1 MKKPAE
7 SPGSAVAGIFQRVRL
22 SQWIVPVLVFIS
34 LNLVLL
40 SNLLPKPVEI
50 SEGQVAKRDVAAPRR
65 VTNRYQTDL
74 LREEAAKAAVRE
86 AATLPG
92 NYEINQALAIN
103 AEELVGNVFR
113 ALRGDAVQ
121 TGTYGDAVAVPAFGN
136 VDEARQYLKATLGIE
151 MPNDALQGGLDLPKE
166 RLMQLEAEARQ
177 MVSDLM
183 RTERIDEENVTMVRE
198 AAEERVAVLEYPPA
212 EHRLLVSAVTGVIR
226 PNLVLD
232 PQKVE
237 RAREQAMR
245 AVRPVYVEQGQMIV
259 RKGDIVQPEHVMILR
274 DLGLLG
280 QRMNYATVMGVATIV
295 LMLML
300 MMAVY
305 VYQFHRPLLQNQS
318 AMALLGLTLLV
329 VSGLAKVAGVI
340 PMEGAGFLI
349 PTAVAGVLITVLL
362 DSRLAVMSV
371 IFLTV
376 IVGLVMGQGVT
387 YVFVALSGGLAS
399 VFSVSR
405 LSQRNEVTRAGL
417 IVGLA
422 NFVTMIAMGLF
433 RSEWAL
439 VKFSVL
445 GVVNGVI
452 SAVLAIGL
460 LPYLESVF
468 GMTSAIR
475 LLELSNPNH
484 PLLRKLLMEAP
495 GSYHH
500 SMIVAN
506 LAETAA
512 EAIGADTLLTR
523 VQALYHDVGKIR
535 RPYFFI
541 ENQYALE
548 NPHEQM
554 KPSLSALVIISHIK
568 DGMELARQYRLPQVI
583 IDAIPEHH
591 GTGLVRYFYHKA
603 VEQAEGEAVVEADYH
618 YPGPRPQT
626 KETAIVMLADSVEA
640 AVRSLARPTPGR
652 IEAITRKIIKE
663 RHNDGQLD
671 ESDITFKDLGK
682 IAEAFVR
689 VLTGIFHNRIAYPE
703 MPGGQLSH
711 SEQRG

>member
-1 MKKPAE
+1 M
-7 SPGSAVAGIFQRVRL
+7 
-22 SQWIVPVLVFIS
+22 
-34 LNLVLL
+34 
-40 SNLLPKPVEI
+40 
-50 SEGQVAKRDVAAPRR
+50 
-65 VTNRYQTDL
+65 

-92 NYEINQALAIN
+92 NYEINQAVAIN
-103 AEELVGNVFR
+103 AEEVAGNIFR
-113 ALRGDAVQ
+113 VLRGEAIQ
-121 TGTYGDAVAVPAFGN
+121 TGAHGDPVAVPRFGDA
-136 VDEARQYLKATLGIE
+136 DEARHYLKATLGIE
-151 MPNDALQGGLDLPKE
+151 MSNEALRAGLNVDKE
-166 RLMQLEAEARQ
+166 RLMQLEAEARH
-177 MVSDLM
+177 MVADLM
-183 RTERIDEENVTMVRE
+183 RTERIDEESVDAARE
-198 AAEERVAVLEYPPA
+198 AAEERITALEYPA
-212 EHRLLVSAVTGVIR
+212 DERLLLVSAVSSVIR

-232 PQKVE
+232 PQKVD

-245 AVRPVYVEQGQMIV
+245 SVRPVYVEQGQMIV

-280 QRMNYATVMGVATIV
+280 QRMNYATVMGVACIV

-305 VYQFHRPLLQNQS
+305 IYQFHRPLLQNQS
-318 AMALLGLTLLV
+318 AMALLGLTILV
-329 VSGLAKVAGVI
+329 VSGLAKIASLV
-340 PMEGAGFLI
+340 PMEEAGFLI
-349 PTAVAGVLITVLL
+349 PTAMAGILITVLL
-362 DSRLAVMSV
+362 DSRLAVMTV

-376 IVGLVMGQGVT
+376 VVGMVMGQGIT
-387 YVFVALSGGLAS
+387 YVMVALSGGLAS

-422 NFVTMIAMGLF
+422 NFTTMIAMGLF
-433 RSEWAL
+433 RSEWTL
-439 VKFSVL
+439 VKYSVL

-452 SAVLAIGL
+452 SAVLAIGM

-523 VQALYHDVGKIR
+523 VQALYHDVGKTR

-541 ENQYALE
+541 ENQYGME

-554 KPSLSALVIISHIK
+554 KPSSSALVIISHIK
-568 DGMELARQYRLPQVI
+568 DGIELARQYRLPQVI
-583 IDAIPEHH
+583 IDAIPQHH
-591 GTGLVRYFYHKA
+591 GTDLVRYFYHKA
-603 VEQAEGEAVVEADYH
+603 VEQTGGGSVDEADYH

-663 RHNDGQLD
+663 RLNDGQLD
-671 ESDITFKDLGK
+671 ESNITFKDLGK
-682 IAEAFVR
+682 IADAFVR

-703 MPGGQLSH
+703 MASGQLGQA
-711 SEQRG
+711 EQRG